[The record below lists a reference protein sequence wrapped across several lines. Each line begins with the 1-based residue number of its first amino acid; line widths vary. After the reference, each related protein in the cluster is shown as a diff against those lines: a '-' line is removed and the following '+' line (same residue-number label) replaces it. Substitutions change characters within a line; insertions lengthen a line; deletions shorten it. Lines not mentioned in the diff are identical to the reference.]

1 MFDSSHN
8 KLGAKGQGDEPLSL
22 PPKKQRERIKIKT
35 TENIQM
41 DKEEVLITSFVIQ
54 SCGQSKIYGID
65 L

>member
-1 MFDSSHN
+1 MTVAIIN
-8 KLGAKGQGDEPLSL
+8 KGLKNKGDEPLSL

-35 TENIQM
+35 NESISM
-41 DKEEVLITSFVIQ
+41 DKEEVLITFSVIQ

>member
-1 MFDSSHN
+1 MSNSHN

-35 TENIQM
+35 NESISM
-41 DKEEVLITSFVIQ
+41 DKEEVLITSSVIQ
-54 SCGQSKIYGID
+54 SCGRSKIYGID